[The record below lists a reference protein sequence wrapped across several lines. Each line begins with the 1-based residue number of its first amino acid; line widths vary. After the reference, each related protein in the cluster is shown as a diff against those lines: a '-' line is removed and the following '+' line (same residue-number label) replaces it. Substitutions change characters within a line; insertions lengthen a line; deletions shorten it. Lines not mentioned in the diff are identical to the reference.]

1 MSAISGR
8 NIIKENI
15 ENTSAECFFSN
26 PVGSSDSLFL
36 QTLDRAFKD
45 TSAHV
50 LSILF
55 TRYKFLDHISAMRK
69 YLLLW
74 QGDTIIY
81 LLVLLEGE
89 LCKPAFNL

>member
-15 ENTSAECFFSN
+15 ENTSVECFFSN

-50 LSILF
+50 LSIL
-55 TRYKFLDHISAMRK
+55 
-69 YLLLW
+69 
-74 QGDTIIY
+74 
-81 LLVLLEGE
+81 
-89 LCKPAFNL
+89 